1 MKQMPSVRSLRLE
14 DDHAG
19 SVRRLHHL
27 PPVAGVSQH
36 ANRANATIS
45 SGRLHAGNCRRDV
58 GSERA
63 NGRE

>member
-1 MKQMPSVRSLRLE
+1 MGHPIGDANNQVC
-14 DDHAG
+14 HAG
-19 SVRRLHHL
+19 PGWIGGIRGT

-36 ANRANATIS
+36 ADRPNATIS